1 MRHKPENGNKERK
14 VPTMSEHN
22 QSSTLKFLHCGDV
35 HLDTPCIGLSPEKS
49 EERRNGLRSTFMR
62 MMEYVRDGGVDYML
76 ISGDL
81 FNTECATN
89 STAELLSR
97 EAPLTLQRSFSFAS
111 SATAPIQSLLS
122 LPVDPITMRIT
133 RSTPREDFLRTATYS
148 RPISSPALI
157 LMMTE

>member
-1 MRHKPENGNKERK
+1 
-14 VPTMSEHN
+14 MSE
-22 QSSTLKFLHCGDV
+22 QKKSSTLKFLHCADV

-89 STAELLSR
+89 STAELLIR
-97 EAPLTLQRSFSFAS
+97 EFRNCPDTKFIIAPGRS
-111 SATAPIQSLLS
+111 
-122 LPVDPITMRIT
+122 DYYEDNRY
-133 RSTPREDFLRTATYS
+133 TPPADFRRTATYS
-148 RPISSPALI
+148 PLTSFPALI
-157 LMMTE
+157 LRRTE